1 MREYV
6 LKASFLKA
14 GFILLLVILALGF
27 IFIGHK
33 NETPTPHML
42 TAKEKEFL
50 SAPNVVTC
58 KLEKIKIS
66 KINIPKSMA
75 SNIIDHMERHNR
87 RHVKQGRI
95 ILANRPFR
103 IIVGH
108 FPEREFY
115 VYDIENGFVI
125 PYPWTL
131 ESLHSYHK
139 IDDEFFEFMLIEEG
153 TKIAARP
160 YKGPLGTI
168 MVGKGGRQL
177 EKVEF
182 RGSVYK
188 QGGISAP
195 IGTMQGNWPRPV
207 VECRIPVGDYTLGML
222 PGNLYATYD
231 NLYIQISNYSNAW
244 DRYNGKDTIYPIQ
257 VRQDKP
263 YVLDFSNE
271 PMVIF
276 SRPSMSKT
284 TFSRGDVIVFDTKLI
299 DPKLDIMIRGL
310 EDTSVKVDR
319 EYIAGG
325 KVIRTKV
332 NKSLD
337 PNIVIV
343 RADGEVVVEDVFSP
357 YGYKWRVP
365 DDLEINGDEEELT
378 VTVTYETQKLY
389 GKVTAQRK
397 IKIRK

>member
-1 MREYV
+1 M
-6 LKASFLKA
+6 KALHLKA
-14 GFILLLVILALGF
+14 GCILLSVILTLGLVVV
-27 IFIGHK
+27 GCK
-33 NETPTPHML
+33 KETPPPQEL

-50 SAPNVVTC
+50 SAPDAVTC
-58 KLEKIKIS
+58 ELEKIKIS
-66 KINIPKSMA
+66 KIDIPKGKA
-75 SNIIDHMERHNR
+75 SSIIDYMERHNR
-87 RHVKQGRI
+87 RHVKQAQITLANWPLKI
-95 ILANRPFR
+95 ILGFN
-103 IIVGH
+103 
-108 FPEREFY
+108 PEREFY
-115 VYDIENGFVI
+115 VYDIEKGFII
-125 PYPWTL
+125 PYSWTSYNL
-131 ESLHSYHK
+131 YSYHN
-139 IDDEFFEFMLIEEG
+139 IDDELYEFMLIEND

-168 MVGKGGRQL
+168 KLGKGGREL

-182 RGSVYK
+182 KGSVYK

-195 IGTMQGNWPRPV
+195 IGTMQGNWPDPV
-207 VECRIPVGDYTLGML
+207 QQCSIPVGDYTLGML
-222 PGNLYATYD
+222 SGNLYVTYD
-231 NLYIQISNYSNAW
+231 NLYIRISNYSNAPGRS
-244 DRYNGKDTIYPIQ
+244 DRKDTTYGIQ

-284 TFSRGDVIVFDTKLI
+284 SFSRGDVIEFTTALI
-299 DPKLDIMIRGL
+299 DPKLDIMIQRL
-310 EDTSVKVDR
+310 HDTSVKVDR
-319 EYIAGG
+319 EY
-325 KVIRTKV
+325 KVRDDKVRTIKV

-337 PNIVIV
+337 PNIVIA
-343 RADGEVVVEDVFSP
+343 RANGEVIAESISST

-365 DDLEINGDEEELT
+365 DDLEINGDTEELT